1 MCLLGPVRQKEG
13 RETGQV
19 LFFHNCQWG
28 SPDFN
33 KGTTP
38 PPPSPHLRPCCA
50 LWPEPHRQP
59 RRLRSTPGPEPHVA
73 SSECW
78 HAWTRTPYC
87 KVRMLWARLG
97 PNTWHIFWQSIWH
110 SFWHSVWH
118 MFWHSI
124 CNLSGIL
131 SHTCSGPVV
140 LVHQV
145 ECQNICQVKCQVE
158 CQHRCQR

>member
-1 MCLLGPVRQKEG
+1 MLCLLGPVRQKEG

-124 CNLSGIL
+124 WQSFWHSISHVFGSSRARPPGRMSEYMSGKMPGRM
-131 SHTCSGPVV
+131 SA
-140 LVHQV
+140 
-145 ECQNICQVKCQVE
+145 
-158 CQHRCQR
+158 